1 MKILLLLLLFL
12 GGCHAYAPKPAPQP
26 RLPQAYRLEA
36 GTALPAEAWWKD
48 LGSPGL
54 DALMDE
60 AFRSAPDLRTARA
73 RLEQARAAAAKTG
86 AALWPSLTAGGDA
99 SQSWS
104 KAKGRNVVETDAYG
118 LSLAASYE
126 LDLWGRVDALR
137 RADAQ
142 GAAASLED
150 LRAAALSLSGEI
162 AQAWISLCSARRQLK
177 VLEAQQRTNTDIE
190 SALTLRFANS
200 LASALDVLQQ
210 REAVAET
217 AGRIIDQ
224 RAEIVRL
231 ENRLN
236 LLLGKSP
243 GTLDLSSATAL
254 PHPIALPDA
263 GLPADLL
270 ANRPDIR
277 SDWQLV
283 LESGWD
289 VAAAQADRLPALRL
303 TGRFEQNGGDVE
315 RIFDNWLTSLAAS
328 LTAPLFD
335 GGSRAAEVRR
345 QEAIR
350 AERLATYEK
359 TVFTAL
365 SEVDSGLS
373 DVLRQ
378 AELLD
383 ALELQFDAARSAL
396 ESARVRYRN
405 GVLEYDT
412 VLSLLLKVQQLER
425 SRIQERAALLN
436 LQTGLCRALGRGWRQ
451 AFPDQTSTPDPEAS

>member
-1 MKILLLLLLFL
+1 M
-12 GGCHAYAPKPAPQP
+12 
-26 RLPQAYRLEA
+26 EA
-36 GTALPAEAWWKD
+36 GASLPAEAWWKD
-48 LGSPGL
+48 LGSPEL

-73 RLEQARAAAAKTG
+73 RLEQARAAAAKSG
-86 AALWPSLTAGGDA
+86 AALWPSLTGAGDA

-104 KAKGRNVVETDAYG
+104 KARGRNVVDTDAYG

-137 RADAQ
+137 RADAL
-142 GAAASLED
+142 AAAAGLED
-150 LRAAALSLSGEI
+150 LRTAALSLSGEI
-162 AQAWISLCSARRQLK
+162 AQAWISLCSARRQLD
-177 VLEAQQRTNTDIE
+177 VLKAQQKTNTDIE
-190 SALTLRFANS
+190 SALALRFANS

-217 AGRIIDQ
+217 SRRIIDQ
-224 RAEIVRL
+224 QAEIVRL

-236 LLLGKSP
+236 LLLGKRP
-243 GTLDLSSATAL
+243 GALDLSSATDL
-254 PHPIALPDA
+254 PRPLDLPDA

-277 SDWQLV
+277 SAWQRV
-283 LESGWD
+283 MESGWD

-303 TGRFEQNGGDVE
+303 TGRFEQDGSDVE
-315 RIFDNWLTSLAAS
+315 RIFDNWLASLAAS

-350 AERLATYEK
+350 EERLAVYEK

-365 SEVDSGLS
+365 SEVDSGVS

-378 AELLD
+378 AEVLD

-396 ESARVRYRN
+396 ESARIRYRN
-405 GVLEYDT
+405 GVLEYDN

-425 SRIQERAALLN
+425 SRIQERAALLT

-451 AFPDQTSTPDPEAS
+451 AFPDQTSTTDPEAS

>member
-1 MKILLLLLLFL
+1 MRILLLLFL
-12 GGCHAYAPKPAPQP
+12 LTGCHAFTPSPAPQP
-26 RLPQAYRLEA
+26 LMPQTYRI
-36 GTALPAEAWWKD
+36 GSGDRLPAEAWWKD
-48 LGSPGL
+48 LESPGL
-54 DALMDE
+54 DALMEE

-73 RLEQARAAAAKTG
+73 RLEQARAAAAKSG
-86 AALWPSLTAGGDA
+86 AALWPDLTAGADA

-104 KAKGRNVVETDAYG
+104 KSKGRNVVEADVYG
-118 LSLAASYE
+118 LSMAASYE

-137 RADAQ
+137 RADALE
-142 GAAASLED
+142 ARASLED
-150 LRAAALSLSGEI
+150 LRAASLSLSGEI
-162 AQAWISLCSARRQLK
+162 VQAWISLCSARRQMETLR
-177 VLEAQQRTNTDIE
+177 AQQQTNVDIE

-210 REAVAET
+210 REAVAAT
-217 AGRIIDQ
+217 SALIIGQ
-224 RAEIVRL
+224 QAEIVRL

-243 GTLDLSSATAL
+243 GTLDLSTATRL
-254 PHPIALPDA
+254 PSPLGLPDA
-263 GLPADLL
+263 GIPADLL
-270 ANRPDIR
+270 RNRPDIR
-277 SDWQLV
+277 AAWQRV

-289 VAAAQADRLPALRL
+289 VAAAKADRMPALRL
-303 TGRFEQNGGDVE
+303 TGRFEQDGSDAE
-315 RIFDNWLTSLAAS
+315 RIFDNWLASLAAS
-328 LTAPLFD
+328 LTAPILD

-345 QEAIR
+345 QAAIR
-350 AERLATYEK
+350 EERLAAYEQ

-383 ALELQFDAARSAL
+383 ALKLQLEAARSAL
-396 ESARVRYRN
+396 ESARLRYGN

-425 SRIQERAALLN
+425 SWIQERASLLT
-436 LQTGLCRALGRGWRQ
+436 LQTGLCRALGKGWRQ
-451 AFPDQTSTPDPEAS
+451 EFPEQPSTPEAEAS